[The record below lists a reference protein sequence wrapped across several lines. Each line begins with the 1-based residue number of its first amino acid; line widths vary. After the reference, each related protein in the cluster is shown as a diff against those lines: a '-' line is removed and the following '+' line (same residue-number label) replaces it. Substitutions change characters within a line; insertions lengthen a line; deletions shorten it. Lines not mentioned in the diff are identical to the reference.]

1 MRPPSYSPQFL
12 TEKEVIRR
20 LIEYIRIADDPLIE
34 PKTKLNIAIE
44 LRDNIETLCSPANY
58 ATALQKLWPIFK
70 TVLQGEPAFNSTS
83 IEHVSFLSN
92 SQLSQD

>member
-1 MRPPSYSPQFL
+1 MQSPPYSPTSL
-12 TEKEVIRR
+12 TETEVIRR

-83 IEHVSFLSN
+83 IEHVSFPSN
-92 SQLSQD
+92 GQIPQG